1 MTHGP
6 ELVPLQA
13 YMAAKCEVC
22 VCDCQSKIDALQAEV
37 EELKGAAETG
47 NNAFRSMAAVAAG
60 WKDRALAAEARVK
73 ELIDADAGRNALLD
87 KAEARV
93 DVLGAALQETA
104 QRLGADG
111 ADCWCNIPSRN
122 PYRRHDTGC
131 ETARAALGA
140 APTQRGGARPVKP
153 EGPAWKVLHMVA
165 DAFEGSVLLCDMDD
179 EESEAIEAAF
189 CLARGIGKIED
200 SNRTALRL
208 QTANNHLARHGGSA
222 VDWDGCSMQS
232 CVDARAA
239 LGAERSGT

>member
-93 DVLGAALQETA
+93 EAMVFCLSELLLCLDAIAVAMTPDITRSTEA
-104 QRLGADG
+104 
-111 ADCWCNIPSRN
+111 I
-122 PYRRHDTGC
+122 
-131 ETARAALGA
+131 RAAKVQL
-140 APTQRGGARPVKP
+140 RGD
-153 EGPAWKVLHMVA
+153 GP
-165 DAFEGSVLLCDMDD
+165 
-179 EESEAIEAAF
+179 
-189 CLARGIGKIED
+189 
-200 SNRTALRL
+200 
-208 QTANNHLARHGGSA
+208 
-222 VDWDGCSMQS
+222 
-232 CVDARAA
+232 
-239 LGAERSGT
+239 